1 MSALNVRF
9 FHFGRGQSSM
19 YNITHG
25 LFRRIVFGV
34 SYCHQT
40 DKARRAQISER
51 MTRGESNAT
60 NAATSAVLEYSE
72 RQSDRDATTRANNDA
87 IQAAPNSRDTAGAAG
102 DAGLRG
108 LCDRPSYRNDPV
120 CLRLKDSAATSR

>member
-1 MSALNVRF
+1 MF
-9 FHFGRGQSSM
+9 
-19 YNITHG
+19 
-25 LFRRIVFGV
+25 LFTDSLARRIMFALSFLALMCVVGFGV

-51 MTRGESNAT
+51 MTRGESDAT

-108 LCDRPSYRNDPV
+108 LCGRQAYRNDPV